1 MNEWREFLLPYL
13 SSNEP
18 VIVCGDLNVAHT
30 EDDIWNPKGNAKM
43 SGFLP
48 KSDSGFPIY
57 WRMVGMMC
65 LEKSM
70 AKASRSTAGGPTEVK
85 QEQRP
90 WLANRL
96 LLTQR
101 GSEYTSYR
109 C

>member
-48 KSDSGFPIY
+48 QERQWFSDLL
-57 WRMVGMMC
+57 RMVGMMC
-65 LEKSM
+65 LGKSM
-70 AKASRSTAGGPTEVK
+70 AKASRSTVGGPTEVK
-85 QEQRP
+85 QEQKTV
-90 WLANRL
+90 A
-96 LLTQR
+96 
-101 GSEYTSYR
+101 GE
-109 C
+109 